1 MEQGST
7 TTSDVQVLDRAVAV
21 LHALEAGPAS
31 LAELVAATSLPRATT
46 HRLATA
52 LEHHGLVS
60 RDAQG
65 RFVLGP
71 TLGRLGAASAGAPSL
86 AALAVPALEVLRD
99 TTGES
104 VQLYVRR
111 GDERVCVVSLES
123 PHSLRTIVRV
133 GAVMALPLG
142 SAGRVLSGEAAGSGG
157 WVESVEEREAG
168 VASVSAAVFDRR
180 RATGARVAAA
190 VSVSGPIERV
200 SRQPG
205 LRYGEAVV
213 RSAAAV
219 EHAAGLSGA
228 GGPAMRA
235 TPDR

>member
-7 TTSDVQVLDRAVAV
+7 TGSDVQVLDRAVAV
-21 LHALEAGPAS
+21 LHALEAGPAR
-31 LAELVAATSLPRATT
+31 LAELMATTGLARATT

-52 LEHHGLVS
+52 LEHHGLVT

-71 TLGRLGAASAGAPSL
+71 ALGRLGAASAGAPSL
-86 AALAVPALEVLRD
+86 AALAVPGLEALRD
-99 TTGES
+99 ATGES

-111 GDERVCVVSLES
+111 GEERVCVVSLES

-133 GAVMALPLG
+133 GAVLPLALG
-142 SAGRVLSGEAAGSGG
+142 SAGRVLFGEPIGPGG

-180 RATGARVAAA
+180 AGSGARIVAA

-205 LRYGEAVV
+205 VRYGEAVV
-213 RSAAAV
+213 RAAAAV
-219 EHAAGLSGA
+219 ELAAGLGS
-228 GGPAMRA
+228 PV
-235 TPDR
+235 TS

>member
-21 LHALEAGPAS
+21 LHALEVGPAS
-31 LAELVAATSLPRATT
+31 LAELVAATGLPRATT

-86 AALAVPALEVLRD
+86 AALAVPALEALRD
-99 TTGES
+99 ATGES

-142 SAGRVLSGEAAGSGG
+142 SAGRVLSEAAGSGG

-180 RATGARVAAA
+180 RGTGARVAAA

-205 LRYGEAVV
+205 QRYGEAVV

-219 EHAAGLSGA
+219 ELAAGLSRP
-228 GGPAMRA
+228 GGP
-235 TPDR
+235 DV